1 MWKVWRLKTKINSG
15 LKQTNVPPGW
25 ARNSVENRRN
35 PVFLSYNKVMLSE
48 EEVKKNLVGS
58 NITIY
63 CIAALAE
70 IMFAGMAIMLIM
82 FFYTD
87 REEYGNQALAILV
100 PIVMIFTAINIVLTR
115 RSLKHYQDV
124 SDNPAVL
131 YYGSLGNLT
140 KALNEARKQP
150 VLFESK
156 DNGGVVLTKDY
167 IYNRT
172 HYSMIR
178 RVKDLDEY
186 TYRVAEFRTMTC
198 PRVYELIFVGSNK
211 NYCSF
216 HFSSREEMNRCLE
229 AVKKLRPNMSA
240 FSLETVIMNSGR

>member
-1 MWKVWRLKTKINSG
+1 MESVETENKNKQRIKTN
-15 LKQTNVPPGW
+15 QCAPGW

-58 NITIY
+58 NITTY
-63 CIAALAE
+63 CIAAFAE
-70 IMFAGMAIMLIM
+70 VMFAGMAIMLIM

-87 REEYGNQALAILV
+87 KEEYGNQALAILV
-100 PIVMIFTAINIVLTR
+100 PAVMIFTAINIVLTR
-115 RSLKHYQDV
+115 KSVKRYQDV

-131 YYGSLGNLT
+131 YYGSLGDLT
-140 KALNEARKQP
+140 KALNEAREQP
-150 VLFESK
+150 ILFESK
-156 DNGGVVLTKDY
+156 ENGGVVLTKDY

-186 TYRVAEFRTMTC
+186 TYRVAEYRTMTC
-198 PRVYELIFVGSNK
+198 PRVYELIFVMSNK

-229 AVKKLRPNMSA
+229 AVKNLRPNMPA
-240 FSLETVIMNSGR
+240 FSLETAIMNSGR